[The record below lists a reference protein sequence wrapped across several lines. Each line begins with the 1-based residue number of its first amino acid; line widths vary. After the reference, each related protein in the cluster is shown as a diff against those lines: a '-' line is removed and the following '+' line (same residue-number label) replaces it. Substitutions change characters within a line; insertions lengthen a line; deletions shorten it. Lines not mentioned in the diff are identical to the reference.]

1 MLYQGL
7 SKQEI
12 LEILEKKLS
21 IDNSYDSGY
30 ILGSMCSKT
39 PEFAKDIYAKYL
51 DKNLGDPGLFKG
63 TNQLEIEVV
72 KDIGELFGVSNIVGT
87 ITTGGSESNIM
98 AMNIAKKLRPDLK
111 QPEIVISKAGHI
123 SFDKAADMMNLK
135 IKKANLNDDYD
146 LDLNHFKSLI
156 NENTCAV
163 IGIAGTTS
171 LGKVDPIDKIG
182 DYIKDKDIF
191 FHVDAAYG
199 GFVLPFLEDIPSASR
214 PWDFRVD
221 SVDSITADP
230 HKMGLGIIPSG
241 GLFLRDKPYLEDIGI
256 SMPYLAGGNFK
267 HINIVGTRSGAPTIA
282 FWSILNYF
290 GIKGFKEI
298 IKKCMNNTKLL
309 VELLSDIDGVSIAS
323 KPEMNIV
330 GIKPSKDI
338 KLSELDNELRK
349 MNWMVATHTDF
360 NIIRIVVMPHV
371 KEDHLISFT
380 NDLKRI
386 LKR

>member
-7 SKQEI
+7 NKQE
-12 LEILEKKLS
+12 LLKILEKKLS
-21 IDNSYDSGY
+21 NDISYDSGY

-39 PEFAKDIYAKYL
+39 PDFLKDIYIKYL
-51 DKNLGDPGLFKG
+51 DKNLGDPGLFRG

-72 KDIGELFGVSNIVGT
+72 NEISQLFGGNNNILGT
-87 ITTGGSESNIM
+87 ITTGGSESNLI
-98 AMNIAKKLRPDLK
+98 AMLIAKKLRPDIEK
-111 QPEIVISKAGHI
+111 PEIVISKANHI

-135 IKKANLNDDYD
+135 IRKANLTDKYD
-146 LDLNHFKSLI
+146 LDFDHFKSLI

-163 IGIAGTTS
+163 IGIAGTTC

-182 DYIKDKDIF
+182 EHLKEKDVF

-199 GFVLPFLEDIPSASR
+199 GFVLPFLKNLNYKVT
-214 PWDFRVD
+214 PWDFNVE

-241 GLFLRDKPYLEDIGI
+241 GLFLKDQPALKDIGV

-290 GIKGFKEI
+290 GVKGFNEI
-298 IKKCMNNTKLL
+298 VEGCMLNTKLL
-309 VELLSDIDGVSIAS
+309 VDLISEIDGVTLATE
-323 KPEMNIV
+323 PEMNIV
-330 GIKPSKDI
+330 GIKPSKG
-338 KLSELDNELRK
+338 KNVLELDKELRK
-349 MNWMVATHTDF
+349 RKWMVASHPDF
-360 NIIRIVVMPHV
+360 NVIRIVVMPHV
-371 KEDHLISFT
+371 QENHILHFT
-380 NDLKRI
+380 KDLKEI
-386 LKR
+386 LK